1 MKSKIP
7 TNGGG
12 IVSWVIIIVVA
23 LLILSYYGFSLR
35 TLVQSPT
42 TQDNFGYVA
51 TTTVT
56 FWDKY
61 LEQPANY
68 LWNDVFINLIW
79 DPGIKNLTDMK
90 NNQPTDIQSSSPTLP
105 TPAPTVQ

>member
-1 MKSKIP
+1 MKNRIP
-7 TNGGG
+7 RNRGLIGW
-12 IVSWVIIIVVA
+12 IVIIVVV

-51 TTTVT
+51 TTSVSV
-56 FWDKY
+56 WDKY
-61 LEQPANY
+61 LKQPANY

-79 DPGIKNLTDMK
+79 DPGIRNLKDMK

-105 TPAPTVQ
+105 TSTPTVQ

>member
-1 MKSKIP
+1 MNSRIP
-7 TNGGG
+7 RNRGLIGW
-12 IVSWVIIIVVA
+12 IVIIVVA

-61 LEQPANY
+61 LQQPANY
-68 LWNDVFINLIW
+68 LWNDVFIDLIW
-79 DPGIKNLTDMK
+79 DPGIRNLTAMK
-90 NNQPTDIQSSSPTLP
+90 NNQPTDIQNSSPTLP
-105 TPAPTVQ
+105 TTTPLVQ

>member
-7 TNGGG
+7 MNGGG

-35 TLVQSPT
+35 NLVNSPT

-56 FWDKY
+56 FWDQY

-79 DPGIKNLTDMK
+79 DPAITSLTQMK
-90 NNQPTDIQSSSPTLP
+90 NNQPTNIQSSSPTLP